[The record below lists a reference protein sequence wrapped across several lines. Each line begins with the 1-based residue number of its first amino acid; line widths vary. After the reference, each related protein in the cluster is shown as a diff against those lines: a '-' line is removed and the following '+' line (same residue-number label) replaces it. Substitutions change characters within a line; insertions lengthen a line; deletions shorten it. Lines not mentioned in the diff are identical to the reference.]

1 MGEVISLKEFS
12 EKMGVSHLEVMK
24 KLLENKIMVGINSSL
39 DFDTVTLIATDF
51 GVDVKK
57 EQKQLNVESFMA
69 GDLQAIL
76 DIDKTAEK
84 TEPRAPIVTV
94 MGHVDH
100 GKTSLLDYLRKTNIA
115 GGEAGGITQ
124 SIGASVVHHAG
135 RDITFIDT
143 PGHALFTAL
152 RARGSKITNVAIIV
166 VAADD
171 GLMPQTRESIEHAKA
186 AGVPIIIAVTKI
198 DKAQANM
205 EKIKSDIG
213 AFGLIPEDWGGDVP
227 VLGVS
232 SVTGQGIPEL
242 LDAVLLQ
249 AEMLDLRFDP
259 RRSAVWVVLDAHK
272 DQKQGVI
279 SSIILLTGTLKMTDI
294 IVAYNTYGKVKRMQ
308 NWRGQSIKEAKGG
321 DPIQILGLSEL
332 PEAGRIVE
340 IVKNEREAQQ
350 KVLDIQAQDTENK
363 KTTLETFLME
373 LKTWDTAELKLVL
386 RSEGGSS
393 LEALKQAIDAI
404 QLPKNVWVKVISAD
418 VGQFTEWD
426 LSLAQ
431 ASKALLLGFD
441 VPVPSIFKKRAE
453 QHQVEVKSFDIIY
466 ELTDFL
472 TLLLQGMIKKEYE
485 EVLTGK
491 LNVLGVFFR
500 KGKEMILWGKCI
512 EWFIKN
518 GAKLKIFRKIDWSN
532 EEEEIANGEITSLQR
547 DKNNVKE
554 VAQWHECGMK
564 VRVQKKIELGDILYF
579 YDMQEK
585 KETKESKEEVKE
597 VKEVKEEAK

>member
-1 MGEVISLKEFS
+1 
-12 EKMGVSHLEVMK
+12 
-24 KLLENKIMVGINSSL
+24 
-39 DFDTVTLIATDF
+39 
-51 GVDVKK
+51 
-57 EQKQLNVESFMA
+57 
-69 GDLQAIL
+69 
-76 DIDKTAEK
+76 
-84 TEPRAPIVTV
+84 
-94 MGHVDH
+94 
-100 GKTSLLDYLRKTNIA
+100 
-115 GGEAGGITQ
+115 
-124 SIGASVVHHAG
+124 
-135 RDITFIDT
+135 
-143 PGHALFTAL
+143 
-152 RARGSKITNVAIIV
+152 
-166 VAADD
+166 
-171 GLMPQTRESIEHAKA
+171 
-186 AGVPIIIAVTKI
+186 
-198 DKAQANM
+198 
-205 EKIKSDIG
+205 
-213 AFGLIPEDWGGDVP
+213 
-227 VLGVS
+227 
-232 SVTGQGIPEL
+232 
-242 LDAVLLQ
+242 
-249 AEMLDLRFDP
+249 
-259 RRSAVWVVLDAHK
+259 
-272 DQKQGVI
+272 
-279 SSIILLTGTLKMTDI
+279 
-294 IVAYNTYGKVKRMQ
+294 MQ

-491 LNVLGVFFR
+491 FECIGSILQKR
-500 KGKEMILWGKCI
+500 KRNDLVRKVYRMIYQKWC
-512 EWFIKN
+512 E
-518 GAKLKIFRKIDWSN
+518 
-532 EEEEIANGEITSLQR
+532 
-547 DKNNVKE
+547 
-554 VAQWHECGMK
+554 AQN
-564 VRVQKKIELGDILYF
+564 I
-579 YDMQEK
+579 
-585 KETKESKEEVKE
+585 
-597 VKEVKEEAK
+597 